1 MVNRIA
7 TFTQTGVM
15 ARELMRLQTEYAKT
29 SLQQSSSLK
38 SETFQ
43 GISEDSYSLLKM
55 QSNYDQ
61 LVSESEN
68 AQTALDR
75 VDQMYSA
82 VSSMN
87 DLISSMSGALS
98 EAISTA
104 NNETIQSTASDALD
118 EFASLLNTQF
128 SGRYLFSGSATDT
141 TPVDISALS
150 SLSSPTSADTS
161 YYQGDDT
168 IASVKVSSSLDVS
181 YGVTANNPAFEKV
194 IRSLQ
199 LVVSAPTDSTALK
212 EAYNLLQDAT
222 TDVGNIYASLST
234 KASTLETQISKNTED
249 MNQLD
254 SMISNVTDSDLA
266 TVTVKITE
274 LETQLEAA
282 YSISSK
288 LMQLKLSDYLN

>member
-1 MVNRIA
+1 
-7 TFTQTGVM
+7 M

-118 EFASLLNTQF
+118 EFTSLLNTQF

-168 IASVKVSSSLDVS
+168 IASVKVSSSLDIS